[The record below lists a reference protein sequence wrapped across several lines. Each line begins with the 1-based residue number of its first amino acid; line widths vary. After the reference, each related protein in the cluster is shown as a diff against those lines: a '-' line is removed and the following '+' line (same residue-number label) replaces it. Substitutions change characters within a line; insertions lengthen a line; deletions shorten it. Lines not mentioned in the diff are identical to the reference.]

1 MNSWS
6 ITRIMTVMFYTGF
19 TLGDFVLNFKLY
31 FKRIIINKAANVLVV
46 NTYRLQGELMNP
58 STV

>member
-19 TLGDFVLNFKLY
+19 TLGDFVLHFKLY

-46 NTYRLQGELMNP
+46 NTYRLLGELMNP